1 MIYSRILPQRLI
13 GMFNIPVFISSVA
26 TPSLPRPGGGRG
38 GRGGSK
44 KTDWGFKDSIPV
56 ELQLQRLLI
65 R

>member
-13 GMFNIPVFISSVA
+13 GMFNIPFFISSAA
-26 TPSLPRPGGGRG
+26 TRSLPQPGEGK
-38 GRGGSK
+38 K